1 MTVIE
6 ATIEN
11 TALGRLDREG
21 RLLNAVLK
29 SPTKTPRRFGFRGD
43 IALKFQQQLADE
55 KRPPLYSFEGVLAVA
70 KEGEPTIEAFAGYL
84 HDMANIETFKKVVG
98 PLLSPTG
105 TYFLFVNNIDFLAKY
120 TIPMGDATLTVLPC
134 DESTVW
140 KEMTD
145 MCGFDKND
153 FKKLDGGGK
162 VQLVLDKAAELKET
176 YETISMEEGIA
187 RMEPVKNRNL
197 NRPV

>member
-1 MTVIE
+1 MQMTSIE
-6 ATIEN
+6 T
-11 TALGRLDREG
+11 TAFAGLDKEG
-21 RLLNAVLK
+21 RLLNAVYK
-29 SPTKTPRRFGFRGD
+29 GPTPKPGYFAFRGD
-43 IALKFQQQLADE
+43 FALEFQVALADE